1 MASFGPA
8 RTAGPRHDLK
18 VLGIRG
24 ERTVRTSGYGDHMIA
39 EQPAA
44 VRRRS
49 TTLAGHRISYLEAGP
64 AEGSPMILVHGLLS
78 DATTWTRALP
88 GLAAQGLRV
97 IAPDLPG
104 HGESDKP
111 ANAQYSLQGFAATVT
126 ALMDELGFDRVTMG
140 GHSLGGGTAIAMS
153 YLHPERVRDLV
164 LVASGGFGTDL
175 HAVLRGATLPGV
187 RPLLRFAFRP
197 RISRVLA
204 SDQLHRTFR
213 LRPEAVENLARMGR
227 GISTED
233 GREAFFATLRENID
247 RGGQRGSMLEMGFVN
262 PELPTLLVWSERD
275 PIIPQT
281 HAEVA
286 RRFLLRSTL
295 VTVPGVSHEPH
306 RRHPDRFVSAVGE
319 FLSEGSAGRSDD
331 RPSRPTA

>member
-1 MASFGPA
+1 MS
-8 RTAGPRHDLK
+8 D
-18 VLGIRG
+18 
-24 ERTVRTSGYGDHMIA
+24 EQTS
-39 EQPAA
+39 A
-44 VRRRS
+44 VRRRE
-49 TTLAGHRISYLEAGP
+49 TIIAGHRMSYLEAGP
-64 AEGSPMILVHGLLS
+64 ADGAPMVLVHGLLS

-88 GLAAQGLRV
+88 GLAAQGLHV
-97 IAPDLPG
+97 IAPDLLG

-111 ANAQYSLQGFAATVT
+111 AGAQYSLEGFAATVT
-126 ALMDELGFDRVTMG
+126 ALMDRLDLDRVTMG

-175 HAVLRGATLPGV
+175 HPVLRGATLPGV

-197 RISRVLA
+197 RVSRVLA
-204 SDQLHRTFR
+204 NEQLHRTIR

-247 RGGQRGSMLEMGFVN
+247 RGGQRGSMVEMGFVN
-262 PELPTLLVWSERD
+262 PDLPTLLVWSERD
-275 PIIPQT
+275 PIIPES

-286 RRFLLRSTL
+286 RRFLQHAQL

-306 RRHPDRFVSAVGE
+306 RRHPERFVSAVAE
-319 FLSEGSAGRSDD
+319 FLGNDPAATPDARAGSS
-331 RPSRPTA
+331 TA